1 VRHEDRV
8 IAGVIS
14 LFHEDRVMP
23 YYGAALPS
31 AFALAPNDFMYWE
44 VMREAC
50 LAGYRLFDFGRSR
63 VGSGS
68 FAFKRHWG
76 FEAQP
81 LAYQYVL
88 RNGHQIPEHQS

>member
-1 VRHEDRV
+1 
-8 IAGVIS
+8 
-14 LFHEDRVMP
+14 MP